1 MGAERAR
8 LRTLKKTTG
17 GALNG
22 QRGDDSVAADNY
34 VERRCHRG
42 SEVSK
47 EISWEPMLLIDETIV
62 VFGHGSLC
70 CLCTRCWFC

>member
-42 SEVSK
+42 SDVSK
-47 EISWEPMLLIDETIV
+47 EISWERMLLK
-62 VFGHGSLC
+62 
-70 CLCTRCWFC
+70 